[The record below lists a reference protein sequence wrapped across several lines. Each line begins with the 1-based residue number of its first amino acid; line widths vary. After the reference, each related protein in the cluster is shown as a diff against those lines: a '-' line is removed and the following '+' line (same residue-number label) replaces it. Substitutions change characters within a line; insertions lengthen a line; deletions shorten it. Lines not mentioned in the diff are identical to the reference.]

1 MFVFFLIFL
10 EFRRVIY
17 FMDVVFLID
26 ILDKVSCIN
35 FEREKYFIKI
45 FVWSVV
51 FFVNLICVS
60 VIFYGNELDF
70 VVDFFD

>member
-1 MFVFFLIFL
+1 
-10 EFRRVIY
+10 
-17 FMDVVFLID
+17 MDVVFLID

-70 VVDFFD
+70 VIDFFD